1 MTQISGII
9 KRGQFKRLL
18 EAVKGLE
25 KFSHSLADL
34 WGRRDCASN
43 LPSIRIRA
51 KPHKELFLGCIYFF
65 FSSVLFTFALLWGIV
80 R

>member
-1 MTQISGII
+1 MTQISTII

-18 EAVKGLE
+18 EAVKGLQ
-25 KFSHSLADL
+25 KFSHSLDDL
-34 WGRRDCASN
+34 RGRRDCASN
-43 LPSIRIRA
+43 RPSIRISV

-65 FSSVLFTFALLWGIV
+65 FRSVLFTFAFLRGIV